1 LHECQVTVSKLQ
13 RACQVAA
20 DGGLDDANSRL
31 MDSFARILVA
41 IDLASQAQAIEVA
54 LGETAV
60 AGRAVFDRRQ

>member
-1 LHECQVTVSKLQ
+1 VTVGKLQ
-13 RACQVAA
+13 RASQVAA
-20 DGGLDDANSRL
+20 DSGLDDANSRL

-60 AGRAVFDRRQ
+60 AGRAVLDRRQ